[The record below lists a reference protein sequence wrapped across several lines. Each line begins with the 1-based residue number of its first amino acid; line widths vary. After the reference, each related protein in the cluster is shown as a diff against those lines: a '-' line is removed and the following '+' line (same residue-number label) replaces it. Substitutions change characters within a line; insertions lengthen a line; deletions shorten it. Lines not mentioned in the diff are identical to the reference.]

1 MADPEEAC
9 GPRPGES
16 CTAPHPAGL
25 AAPPRS
31 LWDSTTSPAES
42 PWLTNELLWKQTLM
56 GCAPDRQM
64 GCANMGINRLGL
76 AAACSPLGTG
86 DTEDAGHGKG
96 EAARPPRSTAVGLV
110 LFTCPARQVSE
121 TGALAHQ
128 SRSHTSQVLP
138 PAGPALPG
146 TLDEGKP
153 DFTST
158 RSHSHTVTAKPTSG
172 VLTFQATR
180 AEFIVKHP

>member
-25 AAPPRS
+25 AAPPCS

-110 LFTCPARQVSE
+110 LLTCPARQVSE

-128 SRSHTSQVLP
+128 SRSCTGPRCCPLLAQPYRGLWMKESQTSPPQGHTATPSRQSPHV
-138 PAGPALPG
+138 G
-146 TLDEGKP
+146 
-153 DFTST
+153 F
-158 RSHSHTVTAKPTSG
+158 SHSKLHEQSS
-172 VLTFQATR
+172 
-180 AEFIVKHP
+180 